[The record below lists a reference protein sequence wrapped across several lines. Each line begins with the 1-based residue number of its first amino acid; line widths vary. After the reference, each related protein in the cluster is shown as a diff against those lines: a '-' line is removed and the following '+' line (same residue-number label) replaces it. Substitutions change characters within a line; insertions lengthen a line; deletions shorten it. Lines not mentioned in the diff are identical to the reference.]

1 MIRLFFS
8 LVKLFCKTILITL
21 TVVAVLALIAGL
33 TLAVHKI
40 EYSMNEDAWNNGIC
54 ECGGKFEFVNASS
67 VKGAGTSYTYYFYS
81 CNDCGNVIKM
91 DFVMREENK

>member
-1 MIRLFFS
+1 M
-8 LVKLFCKTILITL
+8 K
-21 TVVAVLALIAGL
+21 TVVKTLFIILLVIGVIFAICYAGVSL
-33 TLAVHKI
+33 EYHFDSKI
-40 EYSMNEDAWNNGIC
+40 WNNGIC
-54 ECGGKFEFVNASS
+54 DCGGKFEFVNASS

>member
-1 MIRLFFS
+1 MKIAIETLFIS
-8 LVKLFCKTILITL
+8 LLVIGVIFAICY
-21 TVVAVLALIAGL
+21 AGVSL
-33 TLAVHKI
+33 
-40 EYSMNEDAWNNGIC
+40 EYHLDSCIWNNGVC
-54 ECGGKFEFVNASS
+54 DCGGKFEFVNASS